1 MTAEKEMFGT
11 SSSQWLLVARGAE
24 GLRWQPSILM
34 ANSFRKS
41 CFILFRSF
49 PTKTLGGTKFV
60 GPPFWKNNRGCRCVC
75 QRTVEPEL
83 RNLRRKAA
91 ENAKHSLDVLGQGRD
106 STFHLGA
113 LGCSCAER
121 WSLSS
126 PASVINAWHR
136 ALAPE
141 ATERAGHFQC
151 CSHIARNRYIRGGQ
165 LLLAAASIWSVQ
177 KWCSKW
183 CAPTDCVFQWILHT
197 LLTGLELWQLQLQ
210 GGFEPLAPI
219 NSHRTL
225 WIRDCG
231 SRSSLQFTG
240 ATLAISISNWSSL
253 LGQAALCQDSDCK
266 ARDCFKWVSNFRDGG
281 HSRTTRHTSFV
292 ERAWSEIAVRL
303 S

>member
-1 MTAEKEMFGT
+1 M
-11 SSSQWLLVARGAE
+11 R
-24 GLRWQPSILM
+24 
-34 ANSFRKS
+34 
-41 CFILFRSF
+41 
-49 PTKTLGGTKFV
+49 
-60 GPPFWKNNRGCRCVC
+60 
-75 QRTVEPEL
+75 
-83 RNLRRKAA
+83 
-91 ENAKHSLDVLGQGRD
+91 LDVLGQRRD

-113 LGCSCAER
+113 LGYSCAGR

-151 CSHIARNRYIRGGQ
+151 CSHVARNRYIRGGQ

-197 LLTGLELWQLQLQ
+197 LLPGLELWQLQLQ

-231 SRSSLQFTG
+231 SRSTLQFTG

-281 HSRTTRHTSFV
+281 HSRTSRHTSFV